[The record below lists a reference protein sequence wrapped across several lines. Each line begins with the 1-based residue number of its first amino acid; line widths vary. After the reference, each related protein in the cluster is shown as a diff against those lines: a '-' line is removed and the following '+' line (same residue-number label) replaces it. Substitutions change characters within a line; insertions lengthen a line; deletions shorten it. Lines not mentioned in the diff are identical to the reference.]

1 MYLNSISQ
9 QRFVLMPNIKFIGT
23 SEKDGRNRLR
33 CQLHIKV
40 AKGKYQTLK
49 FPLKSIITGKPYVI
63 RQDIISSKSSNGVL
77 LFDEKKMTREEI
89 RISKEIKELMSLI
102 QLAIGEIEEEC
113 TTENRVL
120 LPTDFTTSNIY
131 DKVAKLSDVQKS
143 PLVNV
148 VGKAKE
154 NKEIY
159 LDAYWEDF
167 VEQIKKGTILYNG
180 TKYSWN
186 TIKAFQN
193 SYRCFLAYQKT
204 LPNTP
209 HLRFDEIDRTVYDG
223 FVSFMENKG
232 ECPNTIGGRIKKLKA
247 LMNRARIIDNLHDN
261 VLYLGFNPIGEDVD
275 VIYLTE
281 DELKRIY
288 ELKLEGEKAFLVK
301 YRDIFL
307 FGCYTGMRGS
317 DLLKVQSFSF
327 TETAR
332 GTRVFKYVPYKTIK
346 KSQVPLSI
354 PLTLWDECDI
364 IAKRNNYSFPKVTE
378 QKLRK
383 YIKEIGKLAEIDE
396 DYYVTSGSMKR
407 KEPYKKYELMTIHTA
422 RRTFC
427 TLLYFGNYGLSANE
441 IMKMSG
447 HTKEST
453 FMKYIRATG
462 DEVADKIVKKIE
474 DKKNHK

>member
-1 MYLNSISQ
+1 
-9 QRFVLMPNIKFIGT
+9 MPNIKFIGV
-23 SEKDGRNRLR
+23 SAKDDCKRLY
-33 CQLHIKV
+33 CQVHLRI
-40 AKGKYQTLK
+40 AKGKYEPLK
-49 FPLKSIITGKPYVI
+49 IPLKSLVTGKAFVV
-63 RQDIISSKSSNGVL
+63 RKDILSPKSSNGL
-77 LFDEKKMTREEI
+77 LVFLDKKMSREEL
-89 RISKEIKELMSLI
+89 RTAKEIKDLMSLM
-102 QLAIGEIEEEC
+102 QLAINEIISDC
-113 TTENRVL
+113 TSENKVL
-120 LPTDFTTSNIY
+120 LPTDLTTIAVY
-131 DKVAKLSDVQKS
+131 DRVSKLSDVQQS
-143 PLVNV
+143 PLVNAQ
-148 VGKAKE
+148 GTAKE
-154 NKEIY
+154 KKEIY

-167 VEQIKKGTILYNG
+167 VEKIKNGTILYKG
-180 TKYSWN
+180 TKYAWN

-193 SYRCFLAYQKT
+193 SYRCFIAYQKT
-204 LPNTP
+204 ISNTT

-223 FVSFMENKG
+223 FISFMENKG
-232 ECPNTIGGRIKKLKA
+232 ERPNTIGGRIKKLKA
-247 LMNRARIIDNLHDN
+247 MMNRARVIDNLHDN
-261 VLYLGFNPIGEDVD
+261 VLYLGFNPVGEDVD

-281 DELKRIY
+281 NELKRIF
-288 ELKLEGEKAFLVK
+288 ELELEGENAFLQK

-317 DLLKVQSFSF
+317 DLLQVQPSSF

-332 GTRVFKYVPYKTIK
+332 GTKVFKYIPAKTIK

-354 PLTLWDECDI
+354 PLNLWEECEI

-383 YIKEIGKLAEIDE
+383 YIKKIGELAEINE

-407 KEPYKKYELMTIHTA
+407 KEPYPKYELMTIHTA

-427 TLLYFGNYGLSANE
+427 TLLYFGDKGLSAAV

-462 DEVADKIVKKIE
+462 DEVADKIVKEIE
-474 DKKNHK
+474 DKKKVSLK